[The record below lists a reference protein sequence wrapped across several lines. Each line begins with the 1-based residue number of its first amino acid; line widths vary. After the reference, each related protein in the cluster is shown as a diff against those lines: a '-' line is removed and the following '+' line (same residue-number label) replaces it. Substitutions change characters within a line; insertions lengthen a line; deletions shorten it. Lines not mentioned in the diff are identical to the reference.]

1 MAKTYTAA
9 GTVVAGEVYTA
20 AAHNIIATDV
30 NNFIVPPMARLRL
43 TANVSFTNSTHGTV
57 GFKNTN
63 ATEDYDTD
71 GMITLS
77 GSNSAITINTAGVYS
92 CQAAVNFAANVTGVR
107 IGRIVRSR
115 SAVLTA
121 ISTFSFTPTNGGEF
135 HSPLAGSIECEV
147 GDIIDLYCF
156 QSSGGALNLQPADTS
171 GIQFGGTWLTATWVG
186 RTS

>member
-43 TANVSFTNSTHGTV
+43 TSNVSFTNSTHGTV

-71 GMITLS
+71 AMINLS
-77 GSNSAITINTAGVYS
+77 GSNSAITINTAGIYLCTAS
-92 CQAAVNFAANVTGVR
+92 MNYAASAVGSRFT
-107 IGRIVRSR
+107 RIVRDR
-115 SAVLTA
+115 SSSLTA
-121 ISTFSFTPTNGGEF
+121 VCANMMVPTGNDT
-135 HSPLAGSIECEV
+135 HIAIAGMIECAANDV
-147 GDIIDLYCF
+147 IDLYGF
-156 QSSGGALNLQPADTS
+156 QSSGGALNVQPTDGS
-171 GIQFGGTWLTATWVG
+171 GIQYGGTWLSVLWVG